1 MLVLIGN
8 SPSSGST
15 FLADLLDSIEGC
27 FCGPELSV
35 FANPKIF
42 SDFNNY
48 VKKKNKEY
56 TPLSLYKRTNRPY
69 YHNLKYYG
77 VQKKEYQKLL
87 DNSKSTEGFTDKI
100 IQSTKNRLK
109 KNFNIFFEKS
119 PENIASIKSFLDHN
133 ETGYFIHIVR
143 NPIYV
148 YKSLVKRGF
157 PKNIALFTW
166 YFDVLQQVQYIK
178 HPRVINVKY
187 EDLINDTPTEL
198 NNILGKLGKVTNLS
212 KADIERQLLENKN
225 RNKIKRVDSWSSE
238 PGKINNANKKLI
250 TQQEKI
256 DFKTALKYS
265 IHPELAELYNVPETS
280 YSELIKTFGYDA
292 GINSELKDIE
302 AEEII
307 HYSFKEN
314 IFFLKKG
321 VQAILLKNV
330 TKSKYKVFMNPLKL
344 VD

>member
-35 FANPKIF
+35 FANPIIF
-42 SDFNNY
+42 YDFNKY
-48 VKKKNKEY
+48 VKKKNKEH
-56 TPLSLYKRTNRPY
+56 TPLSLYKKTNRPY
-69 YHNLKYYG
+69 YHNLEYYG

-87 DNSKSTEGFTDKI
+87 DNSKSIEDFTDKI
-100 IQSTKNRLK
+100 IQSTKNK
-109 KNFNIFFEKS
+109 FKNNFNIFFEKS

-166 YFDVLQQVQYIK
+166 YFDVLQQVQYIN

-187 EDLINDTPTEL
+187 EDLINDAATEL
-198 NNILGKLGKVTNLS
+198 NRILKKLGKDMTLS
-212 KADIERQLLENKN
+212 NEGIERQLAENKN
-225 RNKIKRVDSWSSE
+225 RNSIKRVKSWSSE
-238 PGKINNANKKLI
+238 AGKINNANKKTI
-250 TQQEKI
+250 NEQEKI

-265 IHPELAELYNVPETS
+265 IHPNLARLYNVPS
-280 YSELIKTFGYDA
+280 IPYSELIKVYGY
-292 GINSELKDIE
+292 GESINSELKDIE
-302 AEEII
+302 AEETI

-330 TKSKYKVFMNPLKL
+330 TKSNYKVFTNPLKL